1 MPREKA
7 GEPLRADIAPAGDR
21 GDEHGGRRRTSPQR
35 QSLQFAHGEGRS
47 RRDSARRYAHELRS
61 SEHAAAPALSGESLI
76 KLADS
81 CLPNLSPTRCVKTP
95 LALRRAQRR
104 GSPLSA
110 TVRLGYEGAAEAP

>member
-35 QSLQFAHGEGRS
+35 QSLQFAHGERRS

-61 SEHAAAPALSGESLI
+61 SEHAAAPAPSGESLI

-81 CLPNLSPTRCVKTP
+81 CLPNL
-95 LALRRAQRR
+95 LADNVCEN
-104 GSPLSA
+104 A
-110 TVRLGYEGAAEAP
+110 TGAAPGAAPRIAAFGDRPARL